1 MTKAS
6 DIAIDEGPL
15 RYLPG
20 GVRPFALLARWDR
33 PIGTWLLLWPCL
45 WGLVLAERAGAGG
58 AVGTAEMA
66 GWLIQLRMPLF
77 LPLSPSLIHL
87 RRKKNVPN
95 IGTTW

>member
-45 WGLVLAERAGAGG
+45 WALVLAERAGEAKISGSFFRIL
-58 AVGTAEMA
+58 E
-66 GWLIQLRMPLF
+66 
-77 LPLSPSLIHL
+77 
-87 RRKKNVPN
+87 KK
-95 IGTTW
+95 

>member
-45 WGLVLAERAGAGG
+45 WALVLAERAGAGG
-58 AVGTAEMA
+58 AVTDAA
-66 GWLIQLRMPLF
+66 AR
-77 LPLSPSLIHL
+77 PSLSQVRIP
-87 RRKKNVPN
+87 RRSSGASDDIESAAQRV
-95 IGTTW
+95 